1 MSVRIAPIYPLLAGA
16 LLLAAGCASSPSGP
30 GAGHGQGGAGSATPA
45 ASPGGSGAPSAP
57 AKADPPGAATTSA
70 AGGSGSAQPSGADGP
85 GQTSDERRA
94 ALDKR
99 LDDSLGSF
107 DAELRTEQQRVAQ
120 ERDTRRA
127 ASTGSATAEGQSGD
141 KSADSSGSGATE
153 VPTPDADKPGGTH
166 RRGDASKRRDSSGD
180 LKSEKASKKP
190 DDNAGNGAS
199 AREIPDG
206 SDDDV
211 VARRLRQAAEQE
223 TDPELKEKLWQE
235 YIDYK
240 RNAQGK

>member
-1 MSVRIAPIYPLLAGA
+1 MAAPNYSLLISAV
-16 LLLAAGCASSPSGP
+16 LLSAGCASSPSSP
-30 GAGHGQGGAGSATPA
+30 SRGQGGAGGAVPTAATQPA
-45 ASPGGSGAPSAP
+45 TASTGAAADPVSGAAP
-57 AKADPPGAATTSA
+57 AGGGPGAAA
-70 AGGSGSAQPSGADGP
+70 EAGANGP

-94 ALDKR
+94 AIDKQ
-99 LDDSLGSF
+99 LNDSLGSF

-120 ERDTRRA
+120 ERDARRA
-127 ASTGSATAEGQSGD
+127 TATADEKGAD
-141 KSADSSGSGATE
+141 KSADSPGTASTEAPQEDTDRSG
-153 VPTPDADKPGGTH
+153 VPGRHPGRAKP
-166 RRGDASKRRDSSGD
+166 RDPSGD
-180 LKSEKASKKP
+180 LKSEKAGKKP

-211 VARRLRQAAEQE
+211 VARRLRQAAQQE

>member
-1 MSVRIAPIYPLLAGA
+1 MSMRTALNYSLLVSA
-16 LLLAAGCASSPSGP
+16 LLLSAGCASSPSTPSATRGQEGGAGGAVPAAATQPATASTGAAGDRASGAAPAGGGP
-30 GAGHGQGGAGSATPA
+30 GAA
-45 ASPGGSGAPSAP
+45 A
-57 AKADPPGAATTSA
+57 A
-70 AGGSGSAQPSGADGP
+70 AGANGP
-85 GQTSDERRA
+85 GQTSEERQA
-94 ALDKR
+94 AIDKR
-99 LDDSLGSF
+99 LNDSLGSF

-120 ERDTRRA
+120 ERDARRA
-127 ASTGSATAEGQSGD
+127 AAAGSATVEGQGAD
-141 KSADSSGSGATE
+141 KSGESPGTASTE
-153 VPTPDADKPGGTH
+153 APPEDTDKPG
-166 RRGDASKRRDSSGD
+166 ASGRHPGRARPRDPSGD

-211 VARRLRQAAEQE
+211 VARRLRQAAQQE

-240 RNAQGK
+240 KNAQGK

>member
-1 MSVRIAPIYPLLAGA
+1 MAAPNYSLLISAV
-16 LLLAAGCASSPSGP
+16 LLSAGCASSPSSP
-30 GAGHGQGGAGSATPA
+30 SRGQGGAGGAAPTAAQPATASTGA
-45 ASPGGSGAPSAP
+45 AADPVSGAAP
-57 AKADPPGAATTSA
+57 AGGGPGAAAA
-70 AGGSGSAQPSGADGP
+70 AGANGP

-94 ALDKR
+94 AIDKQ
-99 LDDSLGSF
+99 LNDSLGSF

-120 ERDTRRA
+120 ERDARRGTA
-127 ASTGSATAEGQSGD
+127 AGSATAEGQGADKSGD
-141 KSADSSGSGATE
+141 SAGTGAIE
-153 VPTPDADKPGGTH
+153 ASQEDADRSGVPGRHPGRAKP
-166 RRGDASKRRDSSGD
+166 RDPSGD
-180 LKSEKASKKP
+180 LKSEKAGKKP
-190 DDNAGNGAS
+190 DDNAGNGAG

-211 VARRLRQAAEQE
+211 VARRLRQAAQQE